1 MTSDQRAIALVTP
14 DCTTTSLIV
23 AEVFGKRHDDVLRA
37 IRALIEQAPELVS
50 EHARKF
56 AGMTVNIEVGQGA
69 IRQSPAYTI
78 TRDGFML
85 LAMGFT
91 GKKALNWKLAFI
103 EAFNEMEAALR
114 SQSAQPAAPAIDQ
127 RAQEQ
132 AERKRFNQ
140 IAYWTRQLAYAHK
153 RLTELGS
160 AEAAQGMVTI
170 GAPSPTDILTD
181 AQADALRDRVVQFV
195 RKVHGYGAKKSD
207 YGRAFGG
214 LCAAFG
220 VTRYYRI
227 PQDQFQAAMDA
238 VAHAAEWKAF
248 AIEGKPLIA
257 QADKPEL

>member
-23 AEVFGKRHDDVLRA
+23 AEVFGKRHDHVIRD
-37 IRALIEQAPELVS
+37 IRALIEQAPSCVPNFGE
-50 EHARKF
+50 
-56 AGMTVNIEVGQGA
+56 TEVGRPSPLNGA
-69 IRQSPAYTI
+69 RIASQAYTI

-114 SQSAQPAAPAIDQ
+114 NQSAQPAAPAIDQ
-127 RAQEQ
+127 RAKEQ

-153 RLTELGS
+153 RLVDLGS

-170 GAPSPTDILTD
+170 GAPSHTDILTD

-195 RKVHGYGAKKSD
+195 RKVHGYGATKSD

-220 VTRYYRI
+220 VTRFYRI
-227 PQDQFQAAMDA
+227 PQHQFQAAMDA
-238 VAHAAEWKAF
+238 VAHAAQWKAM
-248 AIEGKPLIA
+248 AIEGTATPTAGKLP
-257 QADKPEL
+257 PS